1 MFSLYYL
8 ILSQQCCELL
18 NSNCSDSVESVE
30 DLVQASSKF
39 VIPIWVQP
47 NTFCDALSLV
57 TDVMLS
63 ASLYRIPLDAH
74 YRIELK
80 HICCQLMNFSYALHF
95 V

>member
-39 VIPIWVQP
+39 KAVQP